1 MREIIKK
8 EWKKINRQLNSNA
21 SYLFLGIIV
30 INMLKIVGR
39 AAWRITKWVLKGLVK
54 LSFSILEQ
62 ISK

>member
-1 MREIIKK
+1 MRKIIKK

-21 SYLFLGIIV
+21 SYLFLWVIV

-39 AAWRITKWVLKGLVK
+39 AAWRITKWVFKGLVK

>member
-1 MREIIKK
+1 MRKIIKK

-21 SYLFLGIIV
+21 SYLFLWVIV

-39 AAWRITKWVLKGLVK
+39 AAWGITKWVLKGLVK

-62 ISK
+62 IFK